1 MTNKNL
7 NKAGELLDE
16 LNKKVLSEE
25 GQLELAKQYI
35 ALGLAEQVNRLVD
48 IMENRH
54 QYGKSL
60 I

>member
-1 MTNKNL
+1 MQNINL
-7 NKAGELLDE
+7 NKAEEILDSIDE
-16 LNKKVLSEE
+16 DSLTSTGK
-25 GQLELAKQYI
+25 LELAKQYI
-35 ALGLAEQVNRLVD
+35 SLGLAQQVNRLVD